1 MSHDIV
7 RDAREDREDAERWRN
22 RSETTIPGPNRNQI
36 LAALATLDQ
45 YPLLKDRV
53 MEFQVE
59 AALRAAMMPS
69 QLVGGDPCP
78 TCGVPLSTLTF

>member
-7 RDAREDREDAERWRN
+7 RDAREDREDAEKWRN

-45 YPLLKDRV
+45 YPLLKGRV

-59 AALRAAMMPS
+59 AAMRAAFSPNHLS
-69 QLVGGDPCP
+69 GGDPCP
-78 TCGVPLSTLTF
+78 TCGVQLSYLKF